1 MLKFV
6 PVNSNELNNP
16 FSNDETVC
24 GYVGFDLN
32 DNSKCGECAFR
43 INGYS
48 MEILYVEAVDN
59 DAETIEGLIRS
70 ALNYGGNRNVYI
82 AIYNASSGVDVA
94 EMLGF
99 ENEGGKLSGD
109 IPTLLKG
116 SCCKGKQEVKS
127 NG

>member
-6 PVNSNELNNP
+6 PVDYYKLRAPYSDD
-16 FSNDETVC
+16 STVC
-24 GYVGFDLN
+24 GYIGYDLRN
-32 DNSKCGECAFR
+32 NSVCGECVFR
-43 INGYS
+43 LKGYS
-48 MEILYVEAVDN
+48 MEILFVEAHDD

-82 AIYNASSGVDVA
+82 AEFKAETGIAVA

-99 ENEGGKLSGD
+99 ECEKGVLSGD

-116 SCCKGKQEVKS
+116 SCCKGK
-127 NG
+127 